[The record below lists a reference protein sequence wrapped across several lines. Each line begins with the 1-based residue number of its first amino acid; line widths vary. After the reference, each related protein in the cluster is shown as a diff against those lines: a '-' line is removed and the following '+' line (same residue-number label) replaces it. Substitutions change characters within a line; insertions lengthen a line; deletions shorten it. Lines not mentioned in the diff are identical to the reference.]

1 MSNKPDTALVERLY
15 RSLLRIRSV
24 EQEVVR
30 VYHTDKVK
38 SPVHLSIGQEAV
50 SVGICDALNA
60 NDIAFGTYRGHALYL
75 AKGGD
80 IQRMAAEL
88 YGKLTG
94 CGGGKSGSMHLIDV
108 AAGMMG
114 TSAIVSSSIPQAIG
128 YAHAL
133 KARGSNSI
141 VVCFFGDAATEE
153 GVFSESINFAQL
165 KKLPVLFV
173 CENNLY
179 AIYTPIDARQPTE
192 SDICQRVASYG
203 MPTRRVEHG
212 DIFAIRDAA
221 AEMSTAIRERRTG
234 PQFLECMTY
243 RWMEHV
249 GPGEDWHMGYR
260 SKEEMQPWLDSDQ
273 IVVLGEILGDTR
285 RGKIDAEVA
294 FEIKK
299 AFKFADDSSFP
310 PFEELLQH
318 VFRDH

>member
-1 MSNKPDTALVERLY
+1 
-15 RSLLRIRSV
+15 
-24 EQEVVR
+24 
-30 VYHTDKVK
+30 
-38 SPVHLSIGQEAV
+38 
-50 SVGICDALNA
+50 
-60 NDIAFGTYRGHALYL
+60 
-75 AKGGD
+75 
-80 IQRMAAEL
+80 
-88 YGKLTG
+88 
-94 CGGGKSGSMHLIDV
+94 
-108 AAGMMG
+108 
-114 TSAIVSSSIPQAIG
+114 
-128 YAHAL
+128 
-133 KARGSNSI
+133 
-141 VVCFFGDAATEE
+141 
-153 GVFSESINFAQL
+153 
-165 KKLPVLFV
+165 
-173 CENNLY
+173 
-179 AIYTPIDARQPTE
+179 
-192 SDICQRVASYG
+192 